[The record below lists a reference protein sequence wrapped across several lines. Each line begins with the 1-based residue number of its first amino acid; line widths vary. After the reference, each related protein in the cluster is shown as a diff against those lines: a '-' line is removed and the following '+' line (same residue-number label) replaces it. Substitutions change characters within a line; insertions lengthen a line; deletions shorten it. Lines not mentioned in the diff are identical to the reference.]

1 VVSRCRHITTHRG
14 VILVDALVGSVLLA
28 IALTVVLG
36 LAARALRAQA
46 QGDRMLEV
54 AALLD
59 EQLNL
64 VLMHGPDDYARRH
77 GARGECEE
85 PFDEYR
91 YELEFSGG
99 TGGDPYL
106 VRATISWEAALG
118 MRSESIATYI
128 APRLGDDPDP
138 ERTPDQPVER
148 YY

>member
-1 VVSRCRHITTHRG
+1 VRRVWSSGRARG

-54 AALLD
+54 SALLD

-64 VLMHGPDDYARRH
+64 VLLRGPDDYRRRF
-77 GARGECEE
+77 GARGECEA
-85 PFDEYR
+85 PFDEYS

-99 TGGDPYL
+99 TGGDPYF
-106 VRATISWEAALG
+106 VRATISWEAPLG
-118 MRSESIATYI
+118 TRSESIETYI
-128 APRLGDDPDP
+128 APRLGDEPDP
-138 ERTPDQPVER
+138 ERVPDQPVER
-148 YY
+148 W